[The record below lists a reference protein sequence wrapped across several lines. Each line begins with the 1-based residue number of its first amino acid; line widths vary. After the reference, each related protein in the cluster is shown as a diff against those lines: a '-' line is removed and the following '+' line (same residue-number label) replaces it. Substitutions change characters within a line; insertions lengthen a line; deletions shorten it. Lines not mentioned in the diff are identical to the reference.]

1 MIKRP
6 MVGIW
11 WDDGKRLVALT
22 HAYTGDVTHV
32 GGRIDSNLSHVD
44 EWPNVA
50 QEFGASAE
58 DEYFTVPRGRV
69 VLLANELVGIILH
82 GNATK
87 SDRLPAIARRFNLTN
102 WKAEIDTHYLTGA
115 DADSLFDD

>member
-1 MIKRP
+1 MMKRP
-6 MVGIW
+6 KVGIW

-22 HAYTGDVTHV
+22 HAYTKNVAHV

-44 EWPNVA
+44 EWPMVA
-50 QEFGASAE
+50 REFGLTAE

-69 VLLANELVGIILH
+69 VLLAEELVGIILH
-82 GNATK
+82 GNTTK
-87 SDRLPAIARRFNLTN
+87 SGRLPTIARRFDLTN

-115 DADSLFDD
+115 DADRLFDD